1 VYFFVSLFVGIFV
14 FLFVCLFAC
23 SPECERRCEVA
34 EEEVR
39 DGQGEDERVSRV
51 ETKLGRAEDDRQ
63 EDQVEDRAHDHDRQ
77 VQPEEK
83 VKGVVRHF
91 RVPLKQANRL
101 KVRMMDI
108 LVKCCDMMM
117 KLLCSPNENLGEEGS
132 CS

>member
-1 VYFFVSLFVGIFV
+1 MYFFVSLFVGIFV

-51 ETKLGRAEDDRQ
+51 ETKLGRAEYDRQ

-83 VKGVVRHF
+83 VKSVVRHF

-101 KVRMMDI
+101 KRRMIDI
-108 LVKCCDMMM
+108 LIKFCEIMM
-117 KLLCSPNENLGEEGS
+117 KLLW
-132 CS
+132 